1 MPGLFQK
8 GAKSLEPLDVAYNE
22 RLVRALIGRQLREDA
37 MPQAHRG
44 RPMFS
49 FWGEELGFSG
59 GDVHAQRAYRIY
71 LSYDENRVITDAQV
85 VVEGELIS
93 PCSGYFPEVLD
104 EFDYE
109 TVLDWCMKQTR
120 PVPKRRITMKRTLI
134 VVDMQNDFIDG
145 SLGTPKAQAIVPAVK
160 AKIQAYRDRGDEIIF
175 TRDTHGADYLS
186 TPEGKKLPVVH
197 CVQDTQGWELAPG
210 LWQEGETIINKPTFG
225 YTGWADMDFQQVELV
240 GLCTDICVV
249 SNALLLKALF
259 PEVEIS
265 VDASCCAGVTPE
277 SHQAALLT
285 MKMCQ
290 IDVINN

>member
-1 MPGLFQK
+1 MDL
-8 GAKSLEPLDVAYNE
+8 SYNN
-22 RLVRALIGRQLREDA
+22 RLRQSLIGRRLREDD

-44 RPMFS
+44 LPMFS

-71 LSYDENRVITDAQV
+71 LRYNADLVITDACV

-93 PCSGYFPEVLD
+93 PCSGYFPEALD
-104 EFDYE
+104 EFDYQ
-109 TVLDWCMKQTR
+109 TVLDWCMKKIQ
-120 PVPKRRITMKRTLI
+120 PAQKRRNTMKRTLI

-145 SLGTPKAQAIVPAVK
+145 SLGTPEAQAIVPAVK
-160 AKIQAYRDRGDEIIF
+160 TKIQTYRDRGDEIIF
-175 TRDTHGADYLS
+175 TRDTHGENYLS

-197 CVQDTQGWELAPG
+197 CVQGTHGWELAPG
-210 LWQEGETIINKPTFG
+210 LWQEGETVINKPSFG
-225 YTGWADMDFQQVELV
+225 YTGWGEMNFEQVELA

-249 SNALLLKALF
+249 SNALILKALF
-259 PEVEIS
+259 PEAEIS

-277 SHQAALLT
+277 SHKAALLT

-290 IDVINN
+290 IDLIND